1 MSETSNENKRK
12 LYFFGFRWHAPVAAA
27 MAVVGVFAVPLAVGA
42 IDSRI
47 RGMYIPLVTVIW
59 GFGFYFAMSAIMVDE
74 PLLRFIGLMSF
85 AVLEWGYFALM
96 TTVNSTVSHPLLRI
110 LGF

>member
-1 MSETSNENKRK
+1 MPWLRRQWQLS
-12 LYFFGFRWHAPVAAA
+12 
-27 MAVVGVFAVPLAVGA
+27 VFSPYRSQWGA

-47 RGMYIPLVTVIW
+47 LGMYIPLVTVIW